1 MQEIARRREHEL
13 RRSARRFGQL
23 GPRRKRHGPVRYRT
37 GWVLIE
43 IGLALT
49 CGSGGDRH
57 SVTRQRY
64 RASRDPSHG
73 ATATAS
79 AKRALPGAA
88 VNHPHT
94 TDHQAQRAEG
104 LVSWT
109 GRERLRF
116 LWYRLR
122 LTISE
127 MNYATRRMVDLQMR
141 LPGEIADRS
150 AICAE
155 LDNMSDLACGRCR
168 GCRIGGASRSSNW
181 SRGRTPTT
189 PSSGDARR

>member
-1 MQEIARRREHEL
+1 MQEIARQREHEL
-13 RRSARRFGQL
+13 RRSAPRYRHL
-23 GPRRKRHGPVRYRT
+23 EPRRKRHGSVRYRT

-57 SVTRQRY
+57 PVTRRPY

-79 AKRALPGAA
+79 AKHALPGAA

-94 TDHQAQRAEG
+94 ADHQAQRAEE

-122 LTISE
+122 LTVSE
-127 MNYATRRMVDLQMR
+127 MNYAARRMLDLQLR
-141 LPGEIADRS
+141 LP
-150 AICAE
+150 
-155 LDNMSDLACGRCR
+155 
-168 GCRIGGASRSSNW
+168 
-181 SRGRTPTT
+181 
-189 PSSGDARR
+189 